1 MSAFAEAIANFEFL
15 GGTAQG
21 CHAFD
26 GTVEPKRLI
35 YCIYILYVHIYIII
49 YIYIYIICIYI
60 YYNIYILY
68 MYIYYII
75 YIYCE

>member
-21 CHAFD
+21 CYAFD

-49 YIYIYIICIYI
+49 YIYI
-60 YYNIYILY
+60 LY

-75 YIYCE
+75 YIYIVNNLI